1 MHETTE
7 SKPLPT
13 ASDAVGHFAIPRM
26 PSVLARFSLF
36 RSLGS
41 DAIHALDARCGWR
54 QAGPKQ
60 WIVDM
65 DGDGTDVFFVLRG
78 HLRVVVTVAGRET
91 ILRDLIRKAEDIDA
105 DAIIGLD
112 YQNDTPL
119 RSEETGVNLKRI
131 VATGLAV
138 KLSCAA

>member
-1 MHETTE
+1 MLISSTGAIEGGHVLYTIGKIEAASSWHPE
-7 SKPLPT
+7 GGVPLQ
-13 ASDAVGHFAIPRM
+13 AN
-26 PSVLARFSLF
+26 
-36 RSLGS
+36 
-41 DAIHALDARCGWR
+41 WR
-54 QAGPKQ
+54 EL
-60 WIVDM
+60 V
-65 DGDGTDVFFVLRG
+65 
-78 HLRVVVTVAGRET
+78 
-91 ILRDLIRKAEDIDA
+91 LRDLVRKAEDIDA